1 MTMKVD
7 TDKMLDLKYGSVG
20 VRGCMTSSIDTM
32 KINSLEVGLYES
44 HIKMNDGSID
54 IDSTRLISI
63 MLDTLTSDESITS
76 KNDNIAYK
84 LLVSEDTCQ
93 AGGISPDVNTDDNSH
108 DDENSS
114 SNDSLL
120 NSSWKWQLA
129 MLIMAS
135 FSCLVLLLLA
145 YSHWGIVKRR
155 HILPCMQYISGS
167 FLTINSDG
175 NKNNKNNSSRSNN
188 LSNTKS
194 TRTVITSGGE
204 ETIRP
209 SHVIEDGDD
218 AYDHDDDDKESF
230 FSAVWNKYDF
240 KQALVFHHK
249 IPLWIRILI
258 PICILG
264 DIALFIDSNSC
275 SDAVSVMVKLTI
287 GTKIIDPGSVFDF
300 GLLSTVEDMWDAKV
314 YALATLI
321 AFFSGLW
328 PYIKLVTMLLCWA
341 IPPGL
346 LSISYRQTSLVVLD
360 VLGKWSLIDFF
371 VMILMLCAFYFNIV
385 ILKDNIIVNV
395 TVLPKWGFYSFL
407 LATMISLGI
416 GHIILACHRLIVE
429 PKIPTVSNR
438 KSRYD
443 LDDHDHNHD
452 HDDDSVLSSIDE
464 CTSLSTMTYEMK
476 LSSCEV
482 PKSVPSNLTSRDGS
496 IMYINITTFGS
507 MITVTA
513 IAINIFLLING
524 TFIDSVEFNFK
535 GLVGLLLKD
544 DAIVDYS
551 YVTVGT
557 STPGHSGHP
566 NDFSVR
572 WMQCCF
578 FLFGQAMPLGL
589 MVALTIVWLIPL
601 PLMRL
606 QQLMVLAEV
615 MNAWSALDVW
625 CVAILASLLEI
636 QQFAKFIVGDSC
648 DGINTYLKQ
657 YLSAYL
663 DGDNVCFDVE
673 ASLKEVGRW
682 MDG

>member
-1 MTMKVD
+1 M
-7 TDKMLDLKYGSVG
+7 
-20 VRGCMTSSIDTM
+20 
-32 KINSLEVGLYES
+32 
-44 HIKMNDGSID
+44 H
-54 IDSTRLISI
+54 
-63 MLDTLTSDESITS
+63 
-76 KNDNIAYK
+76 
-84 LLVSEDTCQ
+84 
-93 AGGISPDVNTDDNSH
+93 
-108 DDENSS
+108 
-114 SNDSLL
+114 
-120 NSSWKWQLA
+120 
-129 MLIMAS
+129 
-135 FSCLVLLLLA
+135 
-145 YSHWGIVKRR
+145 
-155 HILPCMQYISGS
+155 YISGCS
-167 FLTINSDG
+167 FLTINSEI
-175 NKNNKNNSSRSNN
+175 NKNNSSRSNK
-188 LSNTKS
+188 LSNAESTK
-194 TRTVITSGGE
+194 TVITSDGE

-209 SHVIEDGDD
+209 SHVVEDDNSH
-218 AYDHDDDDKESF
+218 DHDDDDVDKETF

-240 KQALVFHHK
+240 KHTLVFHHK
-249 IPLWIRILI
+249 IPVWIRILI

-287 GTKIIDPGSVFDF
+287 GTKKINSGSVFDF
-300 GLLSTVEDMWDAKV
+300 GLLTTVEDMCDAKV

-328 PYIKLVTMLLCWA
+328 PYIKLVTMLLCWS

-438 KSRYD
+438 KNRYD
-443 LDDHDHNHD
+443 KDNDDHNDH
-452 HDDDSVLSSIDE
+452 DSVLSSIDE

-476 LSSCEV
+476 LSSSEV
-482 PKSVPSNLTSRDGS
+482 PKSVPSNLISRDGS

-507 MITVTA
+507 MITIAA
-513 IAINIFLLING
+513 IAINIFFLNNG

-535 GLVGLLLKD
+535 GLVGLLLKE
-544 DAIVDYS
+544 DAVVDYS

-589 MVALTIVWLIPL
+589 MVVLTIVWLIPL
-601 PLMRL
+601 PLLRL
-606 QQLMVLAEV
+606 QQLMLG
-615 MNAWSALDVW
+615 
-625 CVAILASLLEI
+625 LL
-636 QQFAKFIVGDSC
+636 
-648 DGINTYLKQ
+648 
-657 YLSAYL
+657 
-663 DGDNVCFDVE
+663 
-673 ASLKEVGRW
+673 
-682 MDG
+682 